1 MHTDWQ
7 RHARADGCLVAVVA
21 VAVVTGHESSDVLR
35 WRGARRKC
43 GQRRRECRR
52 VHGEQIANGVRSSIH
67 AVVVVVVVN
76 GWRAIGEYTRW
87 RFHAVTLLLLLLA
100 VRGLQIKRN
109 GQLQSFA
116 IVVVAVV
123 DDAHVTID
131 VVHDIVRLTVVNILD
146 KIAATH

>member
-1 MHTDWQ
+1 M
-7 RHARADGCLVAVVA
+7 
-21 VAVVTGHESSDVLR
+21 
-35 WRGARRKC
+35 
-43 GQRRRECRR
+43 
-52 VHGEQIANGVRSSIH
+52 
-67 AVVVVVVVN
+67 
-76 GWRAIGEYTRW
+76 
-87 RFHAVTLLLLLLA
+87 TLLLLLLA